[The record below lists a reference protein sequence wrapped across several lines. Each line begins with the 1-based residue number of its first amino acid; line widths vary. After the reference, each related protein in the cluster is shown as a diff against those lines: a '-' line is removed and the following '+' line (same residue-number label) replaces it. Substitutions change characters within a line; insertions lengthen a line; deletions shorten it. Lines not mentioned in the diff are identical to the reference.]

1 MLSEDLMK
9 IGDYFNSQDIIPE
22 LASLTKEDVLAELTD
37 KLVVR
42 HTAID
47 RDQVLRDLLERELLG
62 STGIGGGIAI
72 PHAKLLHGGD
82 PVVVFGRS
90 TKGITFDALDGKP
103 VNLFFLLIADANSFD
118 LYLKLLARISR
129 LLKDRALRS
138 QLLEASD
145 ADALYEIIREQDN
158 RL

>member
-9 IGDYFNSQDIIPE
+9 IGDYFNSQDIIPD
-22 LASLTKEDVLAELTD
+22 LASMTKEDVLAELTD
-37 KLVVR
+37 KLVAR

-47 RDQVLRDLLERELLG
+47 REQVLRDLLERELLG

-138 QLLEASD
+138 HLLEASD
-145 ADALYEIIREQDN
+145 ADALYEIIQEQDN

>member
-1 MLSEDLMK
+1 MK
-9 IGDYFNSQDIIPE
+9 IVDFFNSLDIIPC
-22 LASLTKEDVLAELTD
+22 LASSTKEDVLAELTE
-37 KLVVR
+37 KLVAR
-42 HTAID
+42 HAAFD
-47 RDQVLRDLLERELLG
+47 REVVLRVLLERELLG

-82 PVVVFGRS
+82 PLVVFGRS
-90 TKGITFDALDGKP
+90 KKGIIYDALDGKP

-129 LLKDRALRS
+129 LLKDRALRRH
-138 QLLEASD
+138 LLEASD
-145 ADALYEIIREQDN
+145 ADALYDIIQEQDN

>member
-1 MLSEDLMK
+1 MK
-9 IGDYFNSQDIIPE
+9 IVDFFNSLDIIPC
-22 LASLTKEDVLAELTD
+22 LASSTKEDVLAELTE
-37 KLVVR
+37 KLVAR
-42 HTAID
+42 HAAFD
-47 RDQVLRDLLERELLG
+47 REEVLRVLLERELLG

-82 PVVVFGRS
+82 PLVVFGRS
-90 TKGITFDALDGKP
+90 TKGIIYDALDGKP

-129 LLKDRALRS
+129 LLKDRALRRH
-138 QLLEASD
+138 LLEASD
-145 ADALYEIIREQDN
+145 ADALYDIIQEQDN

>member
-1 MLSEDLMK
+1 MK
-9 IGDYFNSQDIIPE
+9 IGDYFNSQDIIPD

-37 KLVVR
+37 KLVAR

-47 RDQVLRDLLERELLG
+47 RAQVLRDLLERELLG

-72 PHAKLLHGGD
+72 PHAKLLLHGGD
-82 PVVVFGRS
+82 PIVVFGRS
-90 TKGITFDALDGKP
+90 TKGIPFDALDGKP
-103 VNLFFLLIADANSFD
+103 VNLFFLLIADVNSFD

-138 QLLEASD
+138 HLLEASD
-145 ADALYEIIREQDN
+145 ADALYEIIQEQDN

>member
-1 MLSEDLMK
+1 MK
-9 IGDYFNSQDIIPE
+9 IVNFFNSLDIIPC
-22 LASLTKEDVLAELTD
+22 LASSTKEDVLAELTE
-37 KLVVR
+37 KLVAR
-42 HTAID
+42 HAAFD
-47 RDQVLRDLLERELLG
+47 REEVLRGLLERELLG

-82 PVVVFGRS
+82 PLVVFGRS
-90 TKGITFDALDGKP
+90 TKGIIYDALDGKP

-129 LLKDRALRS
+129 LLKDRALRRH
-138 QLLEASD
+138 LLEASD
-145 ADALYEIIREQDN
+145 ADALYDIIQEQDN

>member
-1 MLSEDLMK
+1 MK
-9 IGDYFNSQDIIPE
+9 IGDYFNSLDIIPC
-22 LASLTKEDVLAELTD
+22 LASLTKEDVLEELTE
-37 KLVVR
+37 KLVAR
-42 HTAID
+42 HAAID
-47 RDQVLRDLLERELLG
+47 REEVLRVLLERELLG

-82 PVVVFGRS
+82 PIVVFGRS
-90 TKGITFDALDGKP
+90 TKGIAYDALDGKP

-129 LLKDRALRS
+129 LLKDRALRRD
-138 QLLEASD
+138 LLEAPD
-145 ADALYEIIREQDN
+145 ADALYDIIQEQDN

>member
-1 MLSEDLMK
+1 MK
-9 IGDYFNSQDIIPE
+9 IGDYFNSHDIIP
-22 LASLTKEDVLAELTD
+22 SLVSTTKADVLEELTE
-37 KLVVR
+37 KLVA
-42 HTAID
+42 HHETIG
-47 RDQVLRDLLERELLG
+47 RDEVLRVLLERELLG

-72 PHAKLLHGGD
+72 PHAKLLHVGN

-90 TKGITFDALDGKP
+90 KKGITYDALDGKP

-129 LLKDRALRS
+129 LLKDRALRGC
-138 QLLEASD
+138 LLEASD
-145 ADALYEIIREQDN
+145 ADALYHIIQEQDN